1 MNTKDDNTIEAKALL
16 MIGEFQRTMKSEF
29 NLYCSIYVANKQVI
43 RSSHSPDTPIS
54 SLWLNV
60 VQCAWD
66 LDRMDIVK
74 NVNRRHRETLIYRQ
88 VYCYVARSMGYTYKS
103 IGLTINKDHSTV
115 IHSCRTIADLLEV
128 KDPEVTKFYEK
139 ITTYLKLKENA
150 ILIEPSNTAQDDD
163 ESDSVSLLLEEQDKD
178 TGSISS
184 KSSSSE
190 VTD

>member
-1 MNTKDDNTIEAKALL
+1 MNTKDDNTIEARALM

-29 NLYCSIYVANKQVI
+29 NLYCSIYVANKQVVK
-43 RSSHSPDTPIS
+43 SSHSPDIPIS
-54 SLWLNV
+54 SLWLTI
-60 VQCAWD
+60 VQCAWE

-88 VYCYVARSMGYTYKS
+88 IYCYIARNMGYTFKS
-103 IGLTINKDHSTV
+103 IGLAINKDHSTV
-115 IHSCRTIADLLEV
+115 IHSYKTITDLLEV
-128 KDPEVTKFYEK
+128 KDQEVTGFYKK
-139 ITTYLKLKENA
+139 ITAYIKLKENA